1 MKTKNRRQGMDK
13 KISAKEEMTKKI
25 IDYILSHQN
34 GELSLDVIAQEL
46 NYSKFYMGRA
56 FAETMGI
63 TVHKYIKEHR
73 LAAAAMQLEMTDRPI
88 IEIALDAGYG
98 SHQAFT
104 QAFGKRYQCSPQDY
118 RKDSICRKN
127 QISLKRKVYWKS
139 FLYRKNYLFTFS
151 QLIYDNQKGRR
162 AA

>member
-1 MKTKNRRQGMDK
+1 MDK

-34 GELSLDVIAQEL
+34 GELSLDIIAGKL

-63 TVHKYIKEHR
+63 TIHKYIKECR
-73 LAAAAMQLEMTDRPI
+73 LKAAANQLAETDRPI

-118 RKDSICRKN
+118 RRNLICQKN
-127 QISLKRKVYWKS
+127 QISLKKKS
-139 FLYRKNYLFTFS
+139 FWNKFPYQKNYLFTFQQS
-151 QLIYDNQKGRR
+151 IYDNQKGRI